1 MRKLPRPLN
10 KWLGFV
16 LLMSMLFSGC
26 ISLAADVTPPP
37 GNLQPTQIEETA
49 VPTQQPTQEIQPTV
63 ESPDAES
70 TEAGVVRVTVQD
82 QTGGMLLESGLEVL
96 LEGYDQF
103 ELIFQD
109 SQLIT
114 TAELVQ
120 FSDVP
125 FTSGR
130 VFFAS
135 ISYGGAVYRSEI
147 FESEKG
153 TTDLDLQVVIY
164 ETTTDDSGLFI
175 DRVHVL
181 LDFLQPE
188 QIDVVEIYI
197 LSNLGNETIV
207 AEVPGETSVVF
218 PLPAEAIAIE
228 FDDGV
233 LGQRYLKTEDGFGD
247 TISIPP
253 GSGVY
258 QVLVYY
264 TLPYQRS
271 RLVFEQEMKY
281 PVGAVVVMTPAGDIT
296 VKGSSLE
303 DMGVQSIPSGA
314 VQVYSGSGLAK
325 SEKLNF
331 SVSGKLGNEIS
342 QEPKPQETSQ
352 GFFSRT
358 VILIMGAVGLLLLV
372 SGLWLFIQNSR
383 KDRHDEGDPG
393 PGQSREEIL
402 DSLVALEDLFQDGE
416 ISEKAFQ
423 QKRKR
428 LKKKLENTVE

>member
-37 GNLQPTQIEETA
+37 GNLQPTQIEETV

-70 TEAGVVRVTVQD
+70 TEAGVVRVAVLD
-82 QTGGMLLESGLEVL
+82 QTGGMLLENSLDVR
-96 LEGYDQF
+96 LEGFDQF
-103 ELIFQD
+103 ELAFQD
-109 SQLIT
+109 SKIIST
-114 TAELVQ
+114 NDLVQ
-120 FSDVP
+120 FNEVP
-125 FTSGR
+125 FLPGR

-135 ISYGGAVYRSEI
+135 IAYGGAVYRSEI
-147 FESEKG
+147 IESGEG
-153 TTDLDLQVVIY
+153 TTNLDLQVVIY
-164 ETTTDDSGLFI
+164 DTTTDDSGLFI

-197 LSNLGNETIV
+197 ISNLGNETIV
-207 AEVPGETSVVF
+207 AAVPGEASVEF
-218 PLPAEAIAIE
+218 PLPPEAISIE

-233 LGQRYLKTEDGFGD
+233 LGQRYVKTQAGFGD
-247 TISIPP
+247 TVSIPP

-271 RLVFEQEMKY
+271 RLDFEQEMNY
-281 PVGAVVVMTPAGDIT
+281 PVGAVVVMTPAGGVT

-303 DMGVQSIPSGA
+303 DLGVQSIPSGA
-314 VQVYSGSGLAK
+314 VQVYSGTALAG
-325 SEKLNF
+325 SEILAF
-331 SVSGKLGNEIS
+331 RVSGKMESEI
-342 QEPKPQETSQ
+342 PQETSQ
-352 GFFSRT
+352 LFSSQPI
-358 VILIMGAVGLLLLV
+358 VLIMGAVGVLLLV
-372 SGLWLFIQNSR
+372 SGIWLFIQNRR
-383 KDRHDEGDPG
+383 KDRRVEEDSHPG
-393 PGQSREEIL
+393 ESREEIL
-402 DSLVALEDLFQDGE
+402 DSLIALEDLYQGGDISGE
-416 ISEKAFQ
+416 KYQE
-423 QKRKR
+423 KRKQ
-428 LKKKLENTVE
+428 LKNKLQNKVE